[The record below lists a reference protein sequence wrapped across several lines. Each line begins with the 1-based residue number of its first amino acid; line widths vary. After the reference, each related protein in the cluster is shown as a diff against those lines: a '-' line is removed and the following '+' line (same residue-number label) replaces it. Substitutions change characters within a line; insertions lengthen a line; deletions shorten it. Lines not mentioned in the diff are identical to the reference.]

1 MDMKT
6 ILAPDVRTALR
17 MVREQLGPDALVLSN
32 RRVAEGVEILAAPA
46 APRGTTVPPAS
57 SCEVA
62 PMAPVATVPPVSIE
76 PRFAEVQ
83 NELRSM
89 RSFLEA
95 RLAEISNERAAYG
108 PGVEGRAWRRLT
120 RIGIPNPLVR
130 ELVAEIDSQA
140 SWTEAWSGVLAGLAR
155 GIGEAGDLL
164 EHGGIFAFVGPTGA
178 GKSTTLC
185 KLAVRHALRHGPQGL
200 VLISMDG
207 LRLGGCDMLRA
218 VARLLDVP
226 FHAALNGES
235 LPEMLSRAGPAS
247 LVLVD
252 TLGINRKILEHNRL
266 LESLGSMLGRVQ
278 TLLVLPANAQLSW
291 LDSAL
296 EDYRASAPVAA
307 VVTKLDE
314 TRSLGE
320 VLGVVMRE
328 HLPLAYSTDGQEI
341 PDDLSIASADALV
354 VRAVLLDPE
363 GESVKAPASRTPE
376 NGTAAAADLI
386 AARMAQ

>member
-46 APRGTTVPPAS
+46 TPRATTVVQALPCDPVPAT
-57 SCEVA
+57 
-62 PMAPVATVPPVSIE
+62 PVPVVPVSVE
-76 PRFAEVQ
+76 PRFADVQ

-95 RLAEISNERAAYG
+95 RLAEMSNERAAYG

-140 SWTEAWSGVLAGLAR
+140 SWAEAWSGVLAGLAR

-164 EHGGIFAFVGPTGA
+164 EDGGIFAFVGPTGA

-185 KLAVRHALRHGPQGL
+185 KLAVRHALRHGPHGL

-235 LPEMLSRAGPAS
+235 LPEMLARAGSAR

-252 TLGINRKILEHNRL
+252 TLGVNRKILEHNRL
-266 LESLGSMLGRVQ
+266 LESLGSLQGRVQ

-328 HLPLAYSTDGQEI
+328 RLPLAYSTDGQEI

-363 GESVKAPASRTPE
+363 GEPVKPPAARATQ
-376 NGTAAAADLI
+376 NGTAAAAALI

>member
-1 MDMKT
+1 M
-6 ILAPDVRTALR
+6 
-17 MVREQLGPDALVLSN
+17 
-32 RRVAEGVEILAAPA
+32 
-46 APRGTTVPPAS
+46 
-57 SCEVA
+57 
-62 PMAPVATVPPVSIE
+62 
-76 PRFAEVQ
+76 
-83 NELRSM
+83 
-89 RSFLEA
+89 
-95 RLAEISNERAAYG
+95 
-108 PGVEGRAWRRLT
+108 
-120 RIGIPNPLVR
+120 
-130 ELVAEIDSQA
+130 
-140 SWTEAWSGVLAGLAR
+140 
-155 GIGEAGDLL
+155 L

>member
-1 MDMKT
+1 MDMKR

-46 APRGTTVPPAS
+46 AARATPPPQPLPCEAVPPPLTPLPLES
-57 SCEVA
+57 
-62 PMAPVATVPPVSIE
+62 P
-76 PRFAEVQ
+76 FADVQ
-83 NELRSM
+83 SELRSM

-95 RLAEISNERAAYG
+95 RLAEMSSERAAYG
-108 PGVEGRAWRRLT
+108 PGIEGRAWRRLT
-120 RIGIPNPLVR
+120 RIGIPNPQVR
-130 ELVAEIDSQA
+130 ELVAEIDPQA
-140 SWTEAWSGVLAGLAR
+140 SWSEAWSGVLAGLAR
-155 GIGEAGDLL
+155 GVGEAGDLI
-164 EHGGIFAFVGPTGA
+164 EDGGIFAFVGPTGA

-185 KLAVRHALRHGPQGL
+185 KLAVRHALRHGAQGL

-207 LRLGGCDMLRA
+207 VRLGGCDMLRA

-235 LPEMLSRAGPAS
+235 LPEMLSTAGPS
-247 LVLVD
+247 RLVLVD

-266 LESLGSMLGRVQ
+266 LESLGTLHGRVQ

-291 LDSAL
+291 LDSAM
-296 EDYRASAPVAA
+296 EDYRPSAPVAA

-320 VLGVVMRE
+320 VLGVVTRE

-341 PDDLSIASADALV
+341 PDDLSVASADALV

-363 GESVKAPASRTPE
+363 GDSAKSSDAHATQSA
-376 NGTAAAADLI
+376 TAAAAGPI